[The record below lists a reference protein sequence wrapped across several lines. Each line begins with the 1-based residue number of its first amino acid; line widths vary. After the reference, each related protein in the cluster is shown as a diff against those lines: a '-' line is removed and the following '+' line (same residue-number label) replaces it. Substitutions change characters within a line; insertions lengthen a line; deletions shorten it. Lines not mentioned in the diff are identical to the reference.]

1 MVDDRNAGS
10 YYFMYFFRNF
20 IYCFRVEENRRNTCT
35 MKLKRVHLT
44 HKGMETWQL
53 VLIILALIV
62 LVLVVIWYSG
72 LNESIRDLLDKMMGG
87 F

>member
-1 MVDDRNAGS
+1 MLNKYERS
-10 YYFMYFFRNF
+10 IMK
-20 IYCFRVEENRRNTCT
+20 NR
-35 MKLKRVHLT
+35 LHLT

-62 LVLVVIWYSG
+62 LVLVIIWYSD
-72 LNESIRDLLDKMMGG
+72 LNESIKDLLNNMLGG